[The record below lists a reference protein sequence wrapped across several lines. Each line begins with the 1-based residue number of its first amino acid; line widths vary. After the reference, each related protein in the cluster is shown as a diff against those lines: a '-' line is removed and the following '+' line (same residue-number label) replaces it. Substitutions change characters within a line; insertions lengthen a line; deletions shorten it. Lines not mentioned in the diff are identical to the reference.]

1 VARCCA
7 RGGSRLRP
15 GAPPHHV
22 LLGAG
27 AAIVALAVPFV
38 ASGFQTLEFAYALIF
53 AMAILGLNV
62 LTGFSGQISLGH
74 GAFVAIGAFTT
85 AIGVHNL
92 GLPYLATI
100 PLAALV
106 CGLLGYVIGLAT
118 GRLEGIYLGLATF
131 ALGVAT
137 PDLLKK
143 QTNLTGGVKGI
154 TLPPVT
160 SPMHALSD
168 EQFFYFL
175 CLFIGAA
182 LFVVAWNILGDRT
195 GRAWRAV
202 RDGEL
207 AAAAFGVNVGYYKTL
222 AFALSAAYAGIAG
235 SLYGLAT
242 AFVSTDAFPF
252 QLSIAL
258 LVGAVVGGIGT
269 IGGALIG
276 GLLTEFLPIYAQQ
289 LLLPVSKQL
298 ANAAP
303 GAVQGVLLLV
313 VLGVA
318 RGGVAGLLSDTYR
331 RLGRVNRRNR
341 EGVNDGEVNQLSYR
355 LSGPD

>member
-1 VARCCA
+1 MARCGA
-7 RGGSRLRP
+7 RGGSHLRS
-15 GAPPHHV
+15 AARAD
-22 LLGAG
+22 LLLFGGVAV
-27 AAIVALAVPFV
+27 VALALPFV
-38 ASGFQTLEFAYALIF
+38 SSGFQTLEVTYALIF
-53 AMAILGLNV
+53 AMAILGLNI
-62 LTGFSGQISLGH
+62 LTGFSGQISLVH
-74 GAFVAIGAFTT
+74 GAFLAIGAFTT

-92 GLPYLATI
+92 RLPYLLTI
-100 PLAALV
+100 PIAGLV
-106 CGLLGYVIGLAT
+106 CGLLGFAIGLAA

-137 PDLLKK
+137 PDVLKK
-143 QTNLTGGVKGI
+143 QTSLTGGVKGI
-154 TLPPVT
+154 SIPPVT
-160 SPMHALSD
+160 SPFTFLTD
-168 EQFFYFL
+168 DQFFYFL
-175 CLFIGAA
+175 CLVIAGV
-182 LFVVAWNILGDRT
+182 LFLLARNILGDRT

-222 AFALSAAYAGIAG
+222 AFALSAAFAGIAG

-242 AFVSTDAFPF
+242 AFVSTDAFPV

-269 IGGALIG
+269 IVGAIFG

-289 LLLPVSKQL
+289 LLLPINKDL

-318 RGGVAGLLSDTYR
+318 RGGLAGVLGNGYR
-331 RLGRVNRRNR
+331 RLVAQGSRPIVAQ
-341 EGVNDGEVNQLSYR
+341 DGAPAPATPSPV
-355 LSGPD
+355 

>member
-1 VARCCA
+1 LVGVVVVFA
-7 RGGSRLRP
+7 
-15 GAPPHHV
+15 
-22 LLGAG
+22 LG
-27 AAIVALAVPFV
+27 LPFV
-38 ASGFQTLEFAYALIF
+38 ASGFQTLEVAYALIF
-53 AMAILGLNV
+53 AMAILGLNL
-62 LTGFSGQISLGH
+62 LTGFSGQVSLGH
-74 GAFVAIGAFTT
+74 GAFLAIGAFTT
-85 AIGVHNL
+85 AICVHNL
-92 GLPYLATI
+92 RMPYIVTLPI
-100 PLAALV
+100 AALV
-106 CGLLGYVIGLAT
+106 CGVLGFGIGLAT

-137 PDLLKK
+137 PDVLKK
-143 QTNLTGGVKGI
+143 QTSLTGGVKGI
-154 TLPPVT
+154 SLPPVT
-160 SPMHALSD
+160 SPLSNLSD
-168 EQFFYFL
+168 DQFFYFV
-175 CLFIGAA
+175 CLGIA
-182 LFVVAWNILGDRT
+182 LVLFLLARNILGHRT

-207 AAAAFGVNVGYYKTL
+207 AAAASGVNVGYYKTL
-222 AFALSAAYAGIAG
+222 AFALSAAFAGVAG

-269 IGGALIG
+269 IVGAIFG

-289 LLLPVSKQL
+289 LLLPVSKDL

-318 RGGVAGLLSDTYR
+318 RGGLAGLLQDAYR
-331 RLGRVNRRNR
+331 RLFAQRSQSTSVADAAPAPATPSP
-341 EGVNDGEVNQLSYR
+341 V
-355 LSGPD
+355 

>member
-1 VARCCA
+1 M
-7 RGGSRLRP
+7 L
-15 GAPPHHV
+15 
-22 LLGAG
+22 LLGFVVA
-27 AAIVALAVPFV
+27 VALAVPFV
-38 ASGFQTLEFAYALIF
+38 GSGFQTLELAYALIF
-53 AMAILGLNV
+53 AIAILGLNI

-74 GAFVAIGAFTT
+74 GAFLAIGAFTT

-92 GLPYLATI
+92 RLPYLATI
-100 PLAALV
+100 PIAGMV
-106 CGLLGYVIGLAT
+106 CALLGFAIGLAA

-137 PDLLKK
+137 PDVLKK
-143 QTNLTGGVKGI
+143 QTSLTGGVKGI
-154 TLPPVT
+154 SIPPVT
-160 SPMHALSD
+160 SPVALLTD
-168 EQFFYFL
+168 DQFFYFL
-175 CLFIGAA
+175 CLVIAA
-182 LFVVAWNILGDRT
+182 VLFLLARNILGDRT

-222 AFALSAAYAGIAG
+222 AFALSAAFAGIAG
-235 SLYGLAT
+235 ALYGLAT
-242 AFVSTDAFPF
+242 AFVSTDAFPV

-269 IGGALIG
+269 IAGAIFG
-276 GLLTEFLPIYAQQ
+276 GLLTEFLPIYSQQ
-289 LLLPVSKQL
+289 LLLPVNKDL

-318 RGGVAGLLSDTYR
+318 RGGLAGLLGNGYR
-331 RLGRVNRRNR
+331 RLVAPRSRPMVTP
-341 EGVNDGEVNQLSYR
+341 EGVPAPATPSPV
-355 LSGPD
+355 

>member
-1 VARCCA
+1 MEDEL
-7 RGGSRLRP
+7 LRSAS
-15 GAPPHHV
+15 GANIGLGLIV
-22 LLGAG
+22 L
-27 AAIVALAVPFV
+27 ISLAVPIF
-38 ASGFQTLEFAYALIF
+38 ASGFQTLEVAYALIF
-53 AMAILGLNV
+53 AIAILGLNV

-74 GAFVAIGAFTT
+74 GAFLAIGAFTT
-85 AIGVHNL
+85 AIGVKTLH
-92 GLPYLATI
+92 LPYLATI
-100 PLAALV
+100 PLAAMI
-106 CGLLGYVIGLAT
+106 CAALGWIIGMAT

-143 QTNLTGGVKGI
+143 QTDLTGGVKGLS
-154 TLPPVT
+154 LPPVT
-160 SPMHALSD
+160 SPFSAVTD
-168 EQFFYFL
+168 DQYFYLL
-175 CLFIGAA
+175 CLVIAA
-182 LFVVAWNILGDRT
+182 VMFWLAANVLGDRT

-222 AFALSAAYAGIAG
+222 AFALSAALAGIAG

-242 AFVSTDAFPF
+242 AFVSTDAFPV

-289 LLLPVSKQL
+289 LLLPISKDL

-303 GAVQGVLLLV
+303 GAVQGMLLLI

-318 RGGVAGLLSDTYR
+318 RGGVAGLISDGYR
-331 RLGRVNRRNR
+331 RVLQARRP
-341 EGVNDGEVNQLSYR
+341 EVAAEVTTESAITP
-355 LSGPD
+355 SPV

>member
-1 VARCCA
+1 LPW
-7 RGGSRLRP
+7 GI
-15 GAPPHHV
+15 
-22 LLGAG
+22 
-27 AAIVALAVPFV
+27 AAVVALGLPFI

-53 AMAILGLNV
+53 AIAILGLNV
-62 LTGFSGQISLGH
+62 LTGYSGQISLGH

-85 AIGVHNL
+85 AIGMQKL
-92 GLPYLATI
+92 GLPYPITI
-100 PLAALV
+100 PLAAVL
-106 CGLLGYVIGLAT
+106 CGALGYVIGIAA

-154 TLPPVT
+154 TLPQFASPV
-160 SPMHALSD
+160 PQLSND
-168 EQFFYFL
+168 QFFYL
-175 CLFIGAA
+175 MCLLVAVV
-182 LFVVAWNILGDRT
+182 LFVLAANILGDRT

-207 AAAAFGVNVGYYKTL
+207 AASAFGINVGYYKML

-242 AFVSTDAFPF
+242 AFVSSDAFPF

-269 IGGALIG
+269 IGGAVIG
-276 GLLTEFLPIYAQQ
+276 GLLIEFLPIYAQQ
-289 LLLPVSKQL
+289 LLLPVSKDL

-303 GAVQGVLLLV
+303 GAVQGLLLLV

-318 RGGVAGLLSDTYR
+318 RGGVAGLLSSGYR
-331 RLGRVNRRNR
+331 RLFEPRLTPGRAEATAESAVTPSP
-341 EGVNDGEVNQLSYR
+341 V
-355 LSGPD
+355 